1 MGGASWCALLTKGS
15 HGEGVALSKNKTLE
29 KAESVRRVKRV
40 KFGERM
46 GKLGEAEEKGG
57 QERTREKGR

>member
-1 MGGASWCALLTKGS
+1 MVHIAD
-15 HGEGVALSKNKTLE
+15 EGVKWRRVALSKNKTLE